1 MNTTMFIVGLII
13 FILYMSGLLFI
24 INKGHTEQKRE
35 MMNDPEIPKDFKKN
49 IDQIIKNNFQKQLL
63 N

>member
-1 MNTTMFIVGLII
+1 MFIVGLII

-24 INKGHTEQKRE
+24 INKGHSEQKRE

-49 IDQIIKNNFQKQLL
+49 ID
-63 N
+63 

>member
-13 FILYMSGLLFI
+13 FTLYMSGLLFI

-35 MMNDPEIPKDFKKN
+35 MMNDREIPKEFKKN
-49 IDQIIKNNFQKQLL
+49 IDQIIKNNFQKFVV
-63 N
+63 

>member
-35 MMNDPEIPKDFKKN
+35 MMNDPEIPKDFK
-49 IDQIIKNNFQKQLL
+49 QKY
-63 N
+63 